1 MGVPERLRQFIEE
14 KGISIS
20 EFCRSIGVSN
30 SFVSS
35 MRKSIQPEKLQS
47 IALKYPEFN
56 TEWLLTGKGSMIKG
70 KDEECDRLLT
80 YIYLLPISAYGG
92 SLNNFT
98 VSVKDFNCERIL
110 SPIKDVDF
118 AITVAGDSMAPEYPN
133 GSQILIKK
141 INQESFI
148 EWGKVY
154 VLDTC
159 NGAVLKIITK
169 GDREGYLKCT
179 SINQDQKRYAPF
191 EIPMS
196 AIYGIYRV
204 MFIMSIK

>member
-1 MGVPERLRQFIEE
+1 MPVNKIFKEAIFKIKSKYNLNQKEISDKLGIKNTYLSDMINGRVPVTENITNRVYELFQ
-14 KGISIS
+14 
-20 EFCRSIGVSN
+20 IG
-30 SFVSS
+30 
-35 MRKSIQPEKLQS
+35 EDD
-47 IALKYPEFN
+47 
-56 TEWLLTGKGSMIKG
+56 G
-70 KDEECDRLLT
+70 CDRLLT

>member
-1 MGVPERLRQFIEE
+1 MPVNKIFKEAIFKIKSKYNLNQKEISDKLGIKNTYLSDMINGRVPVTENITNRIYELFQ
-14 KGISIS
+14 
-20 EFCRSIGVSN
+20 IG
-30 SFVSS
+30 
-35 MRKSIQPEKLQS
+35 EDD
-47 IALKYPEFN
+47 
-56 TEWLLTGKGSMIKG
+56 G
-70 KDEECDRLLT
+70 CDRLLT